1 VKDHSLDRMGES
13 FSTSPSFN
21 CEGSICG
28 QDGRKLL
35 HLIVLDWG
43 AFVRAVVILELGIGK
58 RGNWEEWELGRVGIG
73 KRGIWEEWKLGR
85 VEIGKSGNWEEWELG
100 RVGIV

>member
-1 VKDHSLDRMGES
+1 MGES
-13 FSTSPSFN
+13 FSTSHSFT
-21 CEGSICG
+21 CEGSIFC

-35 HLIVLDWG
+35 HLIVLDLG

-73 KRGIWEEWKLGR
+73 K
-85 VEIGKSGNWEEWELG
+85 SGNWEEWELG
-100 RVGIV
+100 RVIWL